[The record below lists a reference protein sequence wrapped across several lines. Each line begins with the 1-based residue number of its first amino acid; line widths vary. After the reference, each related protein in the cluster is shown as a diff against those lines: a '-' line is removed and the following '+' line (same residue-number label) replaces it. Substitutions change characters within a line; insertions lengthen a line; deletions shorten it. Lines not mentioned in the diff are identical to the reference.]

1 MLPGRRDLL
10 ACRVLRRNFSAGE
23 ANRGQNRYSYMNFP
37 ASNSLILPEYFQ
49 ELECQRLRT
58 SL

>member
-1 MLPGRRDLL
+1 MLLRRRDLL
-10 ACRVLRRNFSAGE
+10 ACRVLRRKFSAGE
-23 ANRGQNRYSYMNFP
+23 ANRGQNRNCHMNFP